1 MRMGNAFGWKSRRR
15 RGYSACCR
23 PCYRGF
29 FSFSLWTGS
38 PFAIWLGTEGILA
51 RGFIRE
57 TVERVAL
64 EALAKEAGACRAR
77 GRLPQ
82 TRADPVLRRA
92 TSAAPSGMTQ
102 AYRLPGSSPW
112 PKPKSGDPYFYLR
125 YPNKL
130 AIRVRNRNTLSP
142 KGPTEGS
149 VIFAMKAGKVSRDVT
164 VGIFSSS
171 SPVSATAPVR
181 YLREKEYLASKGI
194 RVVDGNL
201 YGKRDF
207 YRAGSIQARAAEFN
221 ELLYR
226 DDVQILMASVG
237 GNNTNPILPYIDYE
251 YVKGHP

>member
-1 MRMGNAFGWKSRRR
+1 MKSKPGTFPWPCSMRMGNAFGWKSCRR

-92 TSAAPSGMTQ
+92 TSAAPPGMTQ

-164 VGIFSSS
+164 VGIFSPRPLSRQPRPS
-171 SPVSATAPVR
+171 DICA
-181 YLREKEYLASKGI
+181 EK
-194 RVVDGNL
+194 
-201 YGKRDF
+201 
-207 YRAGSIQARAAEFN
+207 
-221 ELLYR
+221 
-226 DDVQILMASVG
+226 
-237 GNNTNPILPYIDYE
+237 NT
-251 YVKGHP
+251 